1 MSLFTRCPAF
11 VPPNKDIPG
20 IPTGDAVR
28 NMILSCT
35 RRRSR
40 QRAMAKHQRHRLA
53 RTVLYCLFSRDSTMN
68 GEPGYPICFVRDC
81 RSLRESSMYGELII
95 DLTIGVVMA
104 RIWISTWNTDD
115 DKECFSFTTISGMEL
130 QITYHRQLVS
140 VQITKGGL
148 DHSLGK

>member
-1 MSLFTRCPAF
+1 
-11 VPPNKDIPG
+11 
-20 IPTGDAVR
+20 
-28 NMILSCT
+28 
-35 RRRSR
+35 
-40 QRAMAKHQRHRLA
+40 
-53 RTVLYCLFSRDSTMN
+53 
-68 GEPGYPICFVRDC
+68 
-81 RSLRESSMYGELII
+81 MYGELII